1 MKKYLKIGHLL
12 SERGDYVAIYLF
24 GVFTIG
30 EALNTFN
37 PSRVGA
43 LRFLCQIYH
52 EFECVILNF
61 SRSKSIDMADV
72 RFVEGYPRTFAD
84 KEIRGEG
91 PGKIFSFENV
101 IESVYIEWG
110 I

>member
-1 MKKYLKIGHLL
+1 
-12 SERGDYVAIYLF
+12 
-24 GVFTIG
+24 
-30 EALNTFN
+30 
-37 PSRVGA
+37 
-43 LRFLCQIYH
+43 
-52 EFECVILNF
+52 
-61 SRSKSIDMADV
+61 MADV

>member
-1 MKKYLKIGHLL
+1 MCDLYLSGI
-12 SERGDYVAIYLF
+12 
-24 GVFTIG
+24 FTQG
-30 EALNTFN
+30 EALITFN
-37 PSRVGA
+37 PFRVGA